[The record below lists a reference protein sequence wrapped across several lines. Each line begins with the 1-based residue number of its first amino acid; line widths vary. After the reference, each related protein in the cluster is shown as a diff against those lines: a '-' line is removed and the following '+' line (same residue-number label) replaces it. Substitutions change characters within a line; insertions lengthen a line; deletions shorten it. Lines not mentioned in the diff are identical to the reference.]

1 MVWWEKIEV
10 TVSFPDFRALNFR
23 SGMMMGAIELI
34 RLHGTFCL
42 LKIVS

>member
-1 MVWWEKIEV
+1 MVWWEKVEV
-10 TVSFPDFRALNFR
+10 TFPIFRALNFC
-23 SGMMMGAIELI
+23 SGMMVGAVELI